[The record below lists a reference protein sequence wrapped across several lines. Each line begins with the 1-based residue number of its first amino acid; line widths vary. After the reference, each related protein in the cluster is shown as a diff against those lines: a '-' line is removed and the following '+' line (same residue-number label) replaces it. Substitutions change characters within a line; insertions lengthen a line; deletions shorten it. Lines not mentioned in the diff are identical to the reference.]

1 MSALLGS
8 AADIANVIFESDVSS
23 GEDGGLFWLLLS
35 GPASAVTTYMMIYR
49 YYRNTDKSHSF
60 ERETAIESQP
70 VTGADNKVDE
80 RNGTTDK
87 SIPGDNQEDHRSRV
101 RRVS

>member
-1 MSALLGS
+1 M
-8 AADIANVIFESDVSS
+8 
-23 GEDGGLFWLLLS
+23 FWLLVS

-70 VTGADNKVDE
+70 ITGSDNKVDE
-80 RNGTTDK
+80 RNGTTDT
-87 SIPGDNQEDHRSRV
+87 SIPGDNREDHRARV
-101 RRVS
+101 RRLP